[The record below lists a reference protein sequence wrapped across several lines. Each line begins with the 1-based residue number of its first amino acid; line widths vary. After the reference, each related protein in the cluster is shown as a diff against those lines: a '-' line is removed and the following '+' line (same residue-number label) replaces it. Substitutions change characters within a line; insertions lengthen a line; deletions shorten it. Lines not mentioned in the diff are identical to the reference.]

1 MTSVNVW
8 DPFVR
13 FFHWATAIL
22 FLANLTI
29 FDEDSLARNTVGYIL
44 FALVLARLVWGLV
57 GTKHAR
63 FRAFWPSASQI
74 TQHVKGLVSGKTEI
88 HLSHNSLGA
97 LMVYILLLTLVLIG
111 LTGIMLAD
119 GGFAKTE
126 WLEEAHEVLS
136 NYALICVG
144 LHILGVLWEERRT
157 KVNLLRAMI
166 TGRKIV
172 PDDGP

>member
-1 MTSVNVW
+1 
-8 DPFVR
+8 
-13 FFHWATAIL
+13 
-22 FLANLTI
+22 
-29 FDEDSLARNTVGYIL
+29 
-44 FALVLARLVWGLV
+44 
-57 GTKHAR
+57 
-63 FRAFWPSASQI
+63 
-74 TQHVKGLVSGKTEI
+74 
-88 HLSHNSLGA
+88 
-97 LMVYILLLTLVLIG
+97 MVYNLLLTLVLIG

-157 KVNLLRAMI
+157 KINLLRAMI

-172 PDDGP
+172 PDHGP